1 LSNSGGPCAFRPYF
15 TLADVGFDGPW
26 VTPYQKKSRSWD
38 GPALVALHWLDASS
52 IELKRSILNELG
64 YLPGICFN
72 EVLDMGLKARS
83 LTREAIY
90 VTQAFQLIP
99 RTRSER
105 IPPAVIDRSFDAV
118 TRHELVGRRVLALG
132 IDAASACQRHGVQC
146 VETCHPSR
154 RGKTYAQ
161 KAEEIAGALAKLGF

>member
-1 LSNSGGPCAFRPYF
+1 MSAYDWIVEQRRALRIPPYF

-72 EVLDMGLKARS
+72 EVLDMGLKARRWG
-83 LTREAIY
+83 TR
-90 VTQAFQLIP
+90 P
-99 RTRSER
+99 
-105 IPPAVIDRSFDAV
+105 D
-118 TRHELVGRRVLALG
+118 
-132 IDAASACQRHGVQC
+132 
-146 VETCHPSR
+146 
-154 RGKTYAQ
+154 
-161 KAEEIAGALAKLGF
+161 